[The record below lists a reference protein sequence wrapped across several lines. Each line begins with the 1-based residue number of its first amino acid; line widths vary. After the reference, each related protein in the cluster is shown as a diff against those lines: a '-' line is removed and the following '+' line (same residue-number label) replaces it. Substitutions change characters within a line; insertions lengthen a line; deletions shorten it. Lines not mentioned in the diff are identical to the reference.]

1 MGLVDDFVTKTD
13 EKNRASRNEKY
24 LVSLQER
31 VDRINGLEETIE
43 ELGDDELQA
52 KTDSFRQRLK
62 NGEDINGPL
71 LEEVFA
77 VVREAA
83 W

>member
-1 MGLVDDFVTKTD
+1 MGIVENFVAGTD
-13 EKNRASRNEKY
+13 EKTRKAGNEKY
-24 LVSLQER
+24 LSKLQER

-43 ELGDDELQA
+43 ELDDDELQA
-52 KTDSFRQRLK
+52 KTEEFKQRLAK
-62 NGEDINGPL
+62 GEDINGPI
-71 LEEVFA
+71 LEEAFA